1 MAAPSRK
8 TKQQLIE
15 EIEALRKQLNSR
27 EKPRREEPAE
37 SRQLYETLAH
47 SSHAGVYV
55 ILDRRFDFLNEKAAL
70 LAGYSVSEMI
80 GMRCIDIVHPGDRD
94 TIRVQAI
101 EMLKGCG
108 SSPYEYRIVT
118 KSGQLRWVMETVTPI
133 QYKGRRAILGN
144 SMDITAQKEHSR
156 RLQELEALEAS
167 ILDAI
172 PHAVLGLAKRR
183 VNFANDAVDAVFGWR
198 PEELI
203 GKTTRILYRSDEEY
217 NDIGKFVYST
227 LRRQRTCSAEIPCR
241 RMDGR
246 EIVVRLHASRI
257 GDDLREGRI
266 IAVYEDI
273 TKRKRSEKALRES
286 ERFSKE
292 IISSAHEGVIVYD
305 RESRY
310 IVWNRFMEE
319 LTGLPAGEV
328 LGANAFEVFPH
339 LREQG
344 VDILLERALDGATIA
359 APDLTYYVPQ
369 SGKTGWIS
377 GTYAPYRNSRGEIV
391 GVIAMVHD
399 ITERKLAEEALR
411 KSEENFRAIFE
422 TAPDCIFIKDRA
434 LKYVLVNPSVEAL
447 FGKPAVEIV
456 GLSDGEL
463 FGEQAEQRTREMD
476 YRILD
481 GEMVEVEYSET
492 INGVPVTL
500 HVVKVPMFDD
510 AGEIIGI
517 CGIAR
522 DITQTRQLEAQ
533 LLQAQKMEAIGTL
546 AGGIAHDFNNLLMG
560 IQGHVS
566 LMLMDMTGEHPHSAH
581 LTGIE
586 NMIRSGATLTRQLLG
601 FARGGK
607 YEVKPTDLNDL
618 IRKSSEM
625 FGRTKKEIKI
635 TRREPESTWAVDAD
649 RGQIEQV
656 FLNMYVNA
664 WQAMPGG
671 GELTLS
677 TENVILD
684 EPFVKPHKMQP
695 GRYVKISITD
705 TGIGMD
711 EATRQR
717 VFEPF
722 FTTKGRGRGT
732 GLGLAS
738 AYGIVKNHGGIITLY
753 SERGHGTT
761 FNIYLPVSA
770 SATVADASLERQV
783 MKGTETILIV
793 DDEDIVLDVGVEVL
807 KTLGYRVLS
816 ARSGPDALEIYRQ
829 KTGEIDMVILDMI
842 MPEMGGGRVFDAMK
856 GINSAVKVL
865 LASGYS
871 LNGQASHILSR
882 GCGGFIQKPFSII
895 DLSRKIREILGKPAE
910 KRAVA

>member
-8 TKQQLIE
+8 TKQQLLDE
-15 EIEALRKQLNSR
+15 VEALRKQLDSR
-27 EKPRREEPAE
+27 DEPRCDEPAE
-37 SRQLYETLAH
+37 SRRLYEILAQ
-47 SSHAGVYV
+47 SSHTGIYV
-55 ILDRRFDFLNEKAAL
+55 ILDGRFDFLNDKAAL
-70 LAGYSVSEMI
+70 LAGYAAEEMI
-80 GMRCIDIVHPGDRD
+80 GMRSIDIVHPEDREA
-94 TIRVQAI
+94 IHEQAV
-101 EMLKGCG
+101 EMLRGRRTI
-108 SSPYEYRIVT
+108 PYEYRILT
-118 KSGQLRWVMETVTPI
+118 RDGSIRWILETVTPV
-133 QYKGRRAILGN
+133 QYKGRMAILGN
-144 SMDITAQKEHSR
+144 SMDITVQKERSR

-172 PHAVLGLAKRR
+172 PHAVVGLEKRR
-183 VNFANDAVDAVFGWR
+183 IIFANDAVDAVFGWR
-198 PEELI
+198 PEDLI
-203 GKTTRILYRSDEEY
+203 GKTTRILYRNDEEY
-217 NDIGKFVYST
+217 TDIGKFVYST

-257 GDDLREGRI
+257 GETLRGGRI

-273 TKRKRSEKALRES
+273 TQRRRSEKALRES
-286 ERFSKE
+286 ERFNKE
-292 IISSAHEGVIVYD
+292 IISSANEGIIVYD
-305 RESRY
+305 REFRF

-328 LGANAFEVFPH
+328 LGMSAFDVFPH
-339 LREQG
+339 LRDQG
-344 VDILLERALDGATIA
+344 VDLLLDRALEGATIA

-377 GTYAPYRNSRGEIV
+377 GTYAPYRNYRGEIV

-434 LKYVLVNPSVEAL
+434 LKYVLVNPSVETL
-447 FGKPAVEIV
+447 FGKPAAEIV
-456 GLSDGEL
+456 GLSDREL
-463 FGEQAEQRTREMD
+463 FGEEAEQRTREMD
-476 YRILD
+476 YRVLD
-481 GEMVEVEYSET
+481 GEMVEFESSEV
-492 INGVPVTL
+492 INGASVTL

-510 AGEIIGI
+510 AGEITGI

-533 LLQAQKMEAIGTL
+533 LLQAQKMEAVGTL

-566 LMLMDMTGEHPHSAH
+566 LMLMDVTAEHPHAVH

-586 NMIRSGATLTRQLLG
+586 DMIRSGATLTRQLLG

-618 IRKSSEM
+618 IRKSSDM

-635 TRREPESTWAVDAD
+635 TRREQDGLWVVDAD

-656 FLNMYVNA
+656 LLNMYVNA

-677 TENVILD
+677 TQNMILD
-684 EPFVKPHKMQP
+684 EQYVKPHKAKP

-711 EATRQR
+711 AATRQR

-738 AYGIVKNHGGIITLY
+738 AYGIIRNHGGFITLY
-753 SERGHGTT
+753 SERGQGTT
-761 FNIYLPVSA
+761 FNLYLPVSA
-770 SATVADASLERQV
+770 SGAVVDAALERKV
-783 MKGTETILIV
+783 VKGTETILIV

-807 KTLGYRVLS
+807 KTLGYRVLA
-816 ARSGPDALEIYRQ
+816 ARSGPEAIEIYRQ
-829 KTGEIDMVILDMI
+829 KAGEIDMVILDMI

-856 GINSAVKVL
+856 GINPSVKVL

-871 LNGQASHILSR
+871 LNGQASNILSR
-882 GCGGFIQKPFSII
+882 GCRGFIQKPFSII
-895 DLSRKIREILGKPAE
+895 DLSRKIREVLGKPAE
-910 KRAVA
+910 ERAVA

>member
-1 MAAPSRK
+1 
-8 TKQQLIE
+8 
-15 EIEALRKQLNSR
+15 
-27 EKPRREEPAE
+27 
-37 SRQLYETLAH
+37 
-47 SSHAGVYV
+47 
-55 ILDRRFDFLNEKAAL
+55 
-70 LAGYSVSEMI
+70 
-80 GMRCIDIVHPGDRD
+80 
-94 TIRVQAI
+94 
-101 EMLKGCG
+101 
-108 SSPYEYRIVT
+108 
-118 KSGQLRWVMETVTPI
+118 
-133 QYKGRRAILGN
+133 
-144 SMDITAQKEHSR
+144 
-156 RLQELEALEAS
+156 
-167 ILDAI
+167 
-172 PHAVLGLAKRR
+172 
-183 VNFANDAVDAVFGWR
+183 
-198 PEELI
+198 
-203 GKTTRILYRSDEEY
+203 
-217 NDIGKFVYST
+217 
-227 LRRQRTCSAEIPCR
+227 
-241 RMDGR
+241 
-246 EIVVRLHASRI
+246 
-257 GDDLREGRI
+257 
-266 IAVYEDI
+266 
-273 TKRKRSEKALRES
+273 
-286 ERFSKE
+286 
-292 IISSAHEGVIVYD
+292 
-305 RESRY
+305 
-310 IVWNRFMEE
+310 
-319 LTGLPAGEV
+319 
-328 LGANAFEVFPH
+328 
-339 LREQG
+339 
-344 VDILLERALDGATIA
+344 
-359 APDLTYYVPQ
+359 
-369 SGKTGWIS
+369 
-377 GTYAPYRNSRGEIV
+377 
-391 GVIAMVHD
+391 
-399 ITERKLAEEALR
+399 
-411 KSEENFRAIFE
+411 
-422 TAPDCIFIKDRA
+422 
-434 LKYVLVNPSVEAL
+434 
-447 FGKPAVEIV
+447 
-456 GLSDGEL
+456 
-463 FGEQAEQRTREMD
+463 
-476 YRILD
+476 
-481 GEMVEVEYSET
+481 
-492 INGVPVTL
+492 
-500 HVVKVPMFDD
+500 
-510 AGEIIGI
+510 
-517 CGIAR
+517 
-522 DITQTRQLEAQ
+522 
-533 LLQAQKMEAIGTL
+533 MEAIGTL

-566 LMLMDMTGEHPHSAH
+566 LMLMDTTSEHPHSAH

-586 NMIRSGATLTRQLLG
+586 DMIRSGATLTRQLLG

-635 TRREPESTWAVDAD
+635 TRREQESTWVVDAD

-671 GELTLS
+671 GELILS

-770 SATVADASLERQV
+770 SAAVADASLERQV

-816 ARSGPDALEIYRQ
+816 ARSGPEAIEIYRQ
-829 KTGEIDMVILDMI
+829 KNGEIDMVILDMI

-856 GINSAVKVL
+856 GINASVKVL

-895 DLSRKIREILGKPAE
+895 DLSRKIREILGKPTE

>member
-8 TKQQLIE
+8 TKQQLLDE
-15 EIEALRKQLNSR
+15 VAALRKQLDSR
-27 EKPRREEPAE
+27 DEPRGNELAE
-37 SRQLYETLAH
+37 SRRLYEILAQ
-47 SSHAGVYV
+47 SSHTGIYV
-55 ILDRRFDFLNEKAAL
+55 ILDGRFDFLNDKAAL
-70 LAGYSVSEMI
+70 LAGYTAEEMI
-80 GMRCIDIVHPGDRD
+80 GMRSIDIVHPEDREA
-94 TIRVQAI
+94 IHEQAV
-101 EMLKGCG
+101 EMLKGRRTI
-108 SSPYEYRIVT
+108 PYEYRILTRDGSV
-118 KSGQLRWVMETVTPI
+118 RWILETVTPV

-144 SMDITAQKEHSR
+144 SMDITAQKERSR

-172 PHAVLGLAKRR
+172 PHAVVGLAKRR
-183 VNFANDAVDAVFGWR
+183 VIFANDAVDAVFGWR
-198 PEELI
+198 PEDLI
-203 GKTTRILYRSDEEY
+203 GKTTRILYRNDEEY
-217 NDIGKFVYST
+217 ADIGKFVYST

-257 GDDLREGRI
+257 GETLRGGRI

-273 TKRKRSEKALRES
+273 TQRRRSEKALRES
-286 ERFSKE
+286 ERFNKE
-292 IISSAHEGVIVYD
+292 IISSANEGIIVYD
-305 RESRY
+305 REFRF

-328 LGANAFEVFPH
+328 LGMSAFDVFPH
-339 LREQG
+339 LRDQG
-344 VDILLERALDGATIA
+344 VDLLLDRALEGATIA

-377 GTYAPYRNSRGEIV
+377 GTYAPYRNYRGEIV

-434 LKYVLVNPSVEAL
+434 LKYVLVNPSVETL
-447 FGKPAVEIV
+447 FGKPAAEIV
-456 GLSDGEL
+456 GLSDREL
-463 FGEQAEQRTREMD
+463 FGEEAEQRTREMD
-476 YRILD
+476 YRVLD
-481 GEMVEVEYSET
+481 GEMVEFESSEI
-492 INGVPVTL
+492 INGASVTL

-510 AGEIIGI
+510 AGEITGI

-533 LLQAQKMEAIGTL
+533 LLQAQKMEAVGTL

-566 LMLMDMTGEHPHSAH
+566 LMLMDVTAEHPHAVH

-586 NMIRSGATLTRQLLG
+586 DMIRSGATLTRQLLG

-618 IRKSSEM
+618 IRKSSDM

-635 TRREPESTWAVDAD
+635 TRREQDGLWVVDVD

-656 FLNMYVNA
+656 LLNMYVNA

-677 TENVILD
+677 TQNMILD
-684 EPFVKPHKMQP
+684 EQYVKPHKAKP

-711 EATRQR
+711 AATRQR

-738 AYGIVKNHGGIITLY
+738 AYGIIRNHGGFITLY
-753 SERGHGTT
+753 SERGQGTT
-761 FNIYLPVSA
+761 FNLYLPVSA
-770 SATVADASLERQV
+770 SGAVVDAALERKV
-783 MKGTETILIV
+783 IKGTETILIV

-807 KTLGYRVLS
+807 KTLGYRVLA
-816 ARSGPDALEIYRQ
+816 ARSGPEAIEIYRQ
-829 KTGEIDMVILDMI
+829 RAGEIDMVILDMI

-856 GINSAVKVL
+856 GINPSVKVL

-871 LNGQASHILSR
+871 LNGQASNILSR
-882 GCGGFIQKPFSII
+882 GCRGFIQKPFSII
-895 DLSRKIREILGKPAE
+895 DLSRKIREVLGKPAE
-910 KRAVA
+910 ERAVA

>member
-1 MAAPSRK
+1 M
-8 TKQQLIE
+8 
-15 EIEALRKQLNSR
+15 
-27 EKPRREEPAE
+27 
-37 SRQLYETLAH
+37 
-47 SSHAGVYV
+47 
-55 ILDRRFDFLNEKAAL
+55 
-70 LAGYSVSEMI
+70 LAGCSVEELFGTKS
-80 GMRCIDIVHPGDRD
+80 IDLVHPDDRE
-94 TIRVQAI
+94 TVLGHAR
-101 EMLKGCG
+101 EMLSGSR
-108 SSPYEYRIVT
+108 SSPYEYRIVM
-118 KSGQLRWVMETVTPI
+118 KNGQVRWIMETVTPI
-133 QYKGRRAILGN
+133 LYKGSRAVLGN
-144 SMDITAQKEHSR
+144 SMDITAQKEYNR
-156 RLQELEALEAS
+156 KLQDLEVLEAS

-183 VNFANDAVDAVFGWR
+183 IIFANNAVDDVFGWR

-203 GKTTRILYRSDEEY
+203 GNTTSILYRDDEEY
-217 NDIGKFVYST
+217 KDIGKFIYSA
-227 LRRQRTCSAEIPCR
+227 LRKQRTCSAEIPCR

-286 ERFSKE
+286 ERFNKE
-292 IISSAHEGVIVYD
+292 IISSANEGIIVYD
-305 RESRY
+305 RDFRY
-310 IVWNRFMEE
+310 VVWNRFMEE
-319 LTGLPAGEV
+319 LTGLPTEEA
-328 LGANAFEVFPH
+328 LGMSAFDVFPH

-344 VDILLERALDGATIA
+344 VDILLDRALEGATIA

-369 SGKTGWIS
+369 SGKTGWIT

-422 TAPDCIFIKDRA
+422 TAPDCIYIKDRA
-434 LKYVLVNPSVEAL
+434 LKYVLVNPSVETL
-447 FGKPAVEIV
+447 FGKPSSEIV

-463 FGEQAEQRTREMD
+463 FGEEAEQRSREMD
-476 YRILD
+476 YRVLD
-481 GEMVEVEYSET
+481 GEMVEVESSET

-500 HVVKVPMFDD
+500 HVVKVPMFDA

-566 LMLMDMTGEHPHSAH
+566 LVLMDIMGEHPHSAH

-618 IRKSSEM
+618 IKKSSDM

-635 TRREPESTWAVDAD
+635 TRREQEGTWVVDAD

-684 EPFVKPHKMQP
+684 EPFVKPYKTQP

-816 ARSGPDALEIYRQ
+816 AR
-829 KTGEIDMVILDMI
+829 
-842 MPEMGGGRVFDAMK
+842 
-856 GINSAVKVL
+856 
-865 LASGYS
+865 
-871 LNGQASHILSR
+871 
-882 GCGGFIQKPFSII
+882 
-895 DLSRKIREILGKPAE
+895 
-910 KRAVA
+910 KRARGS

>member
-1 MAAPSRK
+1 MAVPSRK

-15 EIEALRKQLNSR
+15 EIEALRRQLDSR

-37 SRQLYETLAH
+37 SLQLYETLAR
-47 SSHAGVYV
+47 SSHSGVYV
-55 ILDRRFDFLNEKAAL
+55 ILDGRFDFLNDKAAM
-70 LAGYSVSEMI
+70 LAGYAIDEMI
-80 GMRCIDIVHPGDRD
+80 GMKSIDIVHPDDRES
-94 TIRVQAI
+94 IREEARA
-101 EMLKGCG
+101 MLKGR
-108 SSPYEYRIVT
+108 SSAPYEYRIVT
-118 KSGQLRWVMETVTPI
+118 RDGLVRWVMETVTPI
-133 QYKGRRAILGN
+133 RYKGERAVLGN
-144 SMDITAQKEHSR
+144 SMDITAQKERGR

-183 VNFANDAVDAVFGWR
+183 IIFANDAVDAVFGWR
-198 PEELI
+198 PGDLI
-203 GKTTRILYRSDEEY
+203 GKTTSILYRSDEEY
-217 NDIGKFVYST
+217 ADIGRFLYST

-257 GDDLREGRI
+257 GETLREGRI

-273 TKRKRSEKALRES
+273 TQRRRSEKALRES
-286 ERFSKE
+286 ERFNKE
-292 IISSAHEGVIVYD
+292 LISSANEGIVVYD
-305 RESRY
+305 REFRF

-328 LGANAFEVFPH
+328 LGMSAFDVFPH
-339 LREQG
+339 SRDQG
-344 VDILLERALDGATIA
+344 VEALLERALDGATIA
-359 APDLTYYVPQ
+359 SPDLTYYVPQ

-377 GTYAPYRNSRGEIV
+377 GTYAPYRDSRGEVV

-447 FGKPAVEIV
+447 FGKTSAEIV

-463 FGEQAEQRTREMD
+463 FGEAAERQTREMD
-476 YRILD
+476 YRVLD
-481 GEMVEVEYSET
+481 GEMVEVESSEI
-492 INGVPVTL
+492 INGTAVTL

-510 AGEIIGI
+510 AGEITGI

-560 IQGHVS
+560 IQGHIS
-566 LMLMDMTGEHPHSAH
+566 LMLMDTSSDHPHGAH
-581 LTGIE
+581 LTGVE
-586 NMIRSGATLTRQLLG
+586 DMIRSGATLTRQLLG

-618 IRKSSEM
+618 IRKSSDM

-635 TRREPESTWAVDAD
+635 TRREQDGLWVVDAD

-656 FLNMYVNA
+656 LLNMYVNA

-671 GELTLS
+671 GEMTLS
-677 TENVILD
+677 TQNMILD
-684 EPFVKPHKMQP
+684 ELFVKPHKAKP

-711 EATRQR
+711 EPTRQR

-738 AYGIVKNHGGIITLY
+738 AYGIIRNHGGFITLY
-753 SERGHGTT
+753 SERGHGTA
-761 FNIYLPVSA
+761 FNLYLPVSA
-770 SATVADASLERQV
+770 SGAVVDAALERQV
-783 MKGTETILIV
+783 IRGTETILIV
-793 DDEDIVLDVGVEVL
+793 DDEDIVLNVGVEVL
-807 KTLGYRVLS
+807 KTLGYQVLS
-816 ARSGPDALEIYRQ
+816 ARGGPEAIEIYRQ
-829 KTGEIDMVILDMI
+829 KAGEIDMVILDMI

-856 GINSAVKVL
+856 GINPAVKVL

-871 LNGQASHILSR
+871 LNGQASNILSR

-895 DLSRKIREILGKPAE
+895 DLSKKIREILGQPAE

>member
-1 MAAPSRK
+1 MAVPSRK

-15 EIEALRKQLNSR
+15 EIEALRNKLDSYEKSR
-27 EKPRREEPAE
+27 QKNPAE
-37 SRQLYETLAH
+37 SQQLYETLAH

-55 ILDRRFDFLNEKAAL
+55 ILDGRFAFLNGKAAL
-70 LAGYSVSEMI
+70 LAGYSVNEML
-80 GMRCIDIVHPGDRD
+80 GMKSIDVVHPEDRE
-94 TIRVQAI
+94 TILGHAR
-101 EMLKGCG
+101 EMLKGSR

-118 KSGQLRWVMETVTPI
+118 KSGQARWIMETVTPI
-133 QYKGRRAILGN
+133 QYKGKRAILGN
-144 SMDITAQKEHSR
+144 SMDITAQKEYGR
-156 RLQELEALEAS
+156 RLQDLEALEAS

-183 VNFANDAVDAVFGWR
+183 IIFANNAVDDVFGWR

-203 GKTTRILYRSDEEY
+203 GKTTSILYRGEEEY
-217 NDIGKFVYST
+217 RDIGKFVYSA

-257 GDDLREGRI
+257 GDDLREGRV

-273 TKRKRSEKALRES
+273 TKRRRGEKALRES
-286 ERFSKE
+286 ERFNKE
-292 IISSAHEGVIVYD
+292 IISSANEGIIVYD

-319 LTGLPAGEV
+319 LTGLPAEDV
-328 LGANAFEVFPH
+328 LGMSAFEVFPH

-344 VDILLERALDGATIA
+344 VDILLDRALEGATIA

-369 SGKTGWIS
+369 SGKTGWIT

-447 FGKPAVEIV
+447 FGKPAAEIV

-463 FGEQAEQRTREMD
+463 FGEEAERRSREMD
-476 YRILD
+476 YRVLD
-481 GEMVEVEYSET
+481 GEMVEVESGET
-492 INGVPVTL
+492 INGLPVTL

-510 AGEIIGI
+510 AGEIMGI

-566 LMLMDMTGEHPHSAH
+566 LMLMDMTGEHPHAAH

-635 TRREPESTWAVDAD
+635 TRREQESTWVVDAD

-770 SATVADASLERQV
+770 SAAVADASLERHV

-816 ARSGPDALEIYRQ
+816 ARSGREAIDIYRQ

-895 DLSRKIREILGKPAE
+895 DLSKKIREILGKPEE

>member
-1 MAAPSRK
+1 MAVPSRK

-15 EIEALRKQLNSR
+15 EIEALRRQLDSR

-37 SRQLYETLAH
+37 SLQLYETLAR
-47 SSHAGVYV
+47 SSHSGVYV
-55 ILDRRFDFLNEKAAL
+55 ILDGRFDFLNDKAAM
-70 LAGYSVSEMI
+70 LAGYAIDEMI
-80 GMRCIDIVHPGDRD
+80 GMKSIDIVHPDDRES
-94 TIRVQAI
+94 IREEARA
-101 EMLKGCG
+101 MLKGR
-108 SSPYEYRIVT
+108 SSAPYEYRIVT
-118 KSGQLRWVMETVTPI
+118 RDGLVRWVMETVTPI
-133 QYKGRRAILGN
+133 RYKGKRAVLGN
-144 SMDITAQKEHSR
+144 SMDITAQKERGR
-156 RLQELEALEAS
+156 RLQDLEALEAS

-183 VNFANDAVDAVFGWR
+183 IIFANDAVDAVFGWR
-198 PEELI
+198 PGDLI
-203 GKTTRILYRSDEEY
+203 GKTTGILYRSDEEY
-217 NDIGKFVYST
+217 ADIGRFLYST

-257 GDDLREGRI
+257 GETLREGRI

-273 TKRKRSEKALRES
+273 TQRRRSEKALRES
-286 ERFSKE
+286 ERFNKE
-292 IISSAHEGVIVYD
+292 LISSANEGIVVYD
-305 RESRY
+305 RDFRF

-319 LTGLPAGEV
+319 LTGLPAGDV
-328 LGANAFEVFPH
+328 LGMSAFDVFPH
-339 LREQG
+339 SRDQG
-344 VDILLERALDGATIA
+344 VEVLLERALDGATIA
-359 APDLTYYVPQ
+359 SPDLTYYVPQ

-377 GTYAPYRNSRGEIV
+377 GTYAPYRDSRGEVV

-447 FGKPAVEIV
+447 FGKTSAEIV

-463 FGEQAEQRTREMD
+463 FGEAAERQTREMD
-476 YRILD
+476 YRVLD
-481 GEMVEVEYSET
+481 GEMVEVESSEI
-492 INGVPVTL
+492 INGTAVTL

-510 AGEIIGI
+510 AGEITGI

-560 IQGHVS
+560 IQGHIS
-566 LMLMDMTGEHPHSAH
+566 LMLMDTSSDHPHGAH
-581 LTGIE
+581 LTGVE
-586 NMIRSGATLTRQLLG
+586 DMIRSGATLTRQLLG

-618 IRKSSEM
+618 IRKSSDM

-635 TRREPESTWAVDAD
+635 TRREQDGLWVVDAD

-656 FLNMYVNA
+656 LLNMYVNA

-671 GELTLS
+671 GEMTLS
-677 TENVILD
+677 TQNMILD
-684 EPFVKPHKMQP
+684 ELFVKPHKAKP

-711 EATRQR
+711 EPTRQR

-738 AYGIVKNHGGIITLY
+738 AYGIIRNHGGFITLY

-761 FNIYLPVSA
+761 FNLYLPVSSSGA
-770 SATVADASLERQV
+770 VADASLDRQV
-783 MKGTETILIV
+783 VRGTETILIV
-793 DDEDIVLDVGVEVL
+793 DDEDIVLDVGIEVL
-807 KTLGYRVLS
+807 KTLGYRVLA
-816 ARSGPDALEIYRQ
+816 ARGGREAIEIYRQ
-829 KTGEIDMVILDMI
+829 KAGEIDMVILDMI

-856 GINSAVKVL
+856 GINPAVKVL

-871 LNGQASHILSR
+871 LNGQASNILSR

-895 DLSRKIREILGKPAE
+895 DLSKKIREILGQPAE

>member
-1 MAAPSRK
+1 MAVPSRK

-15 EIEALRKQLNSR
+15 EIEALRRQLDSR

-37 SRQLYETLAH
+37 SLQLYETLAR
-47 SSHAGVYV
+47 SSHSGVYV
-55 ILDRRFDFLNEKAAL
+55 ILDGRFDFLNDKAAM
-70 LAGYSVSEMI
+70 LAGYAIDEMI
-80 GMRCIDIVHPGDRD
+80 GMKSIDIVHPDDRES
-94 TIRVQAI
+94 IREEARA
-101 EMLKGCG
+101 MLKGR
-108 SSPYEYRIVT
+108 SSAPYEYRIVT
-118 KSGQLRWVMETVTPI
+118 RDGLVRWVMETVTPI
-133 QYKGRRAILGN
+133 RYKGKRAVLGN
-144 SMDITAQKEHSR
+144 SMDITAQKERGR
-156 RLQELEALEAS
+156 RLQDLEALEAS

-183 VNFANDAVDAVFGWR
+183 IIFANDAVDAVFGWR
-198 PEELI
+198 PGDLI
-203 GKTTRILYRSDEEY
+203 GKTTGILYRSDEEY
-217 NDIGKFVYST
+217 ADIGRFLYST

-257 GDDLREGRI
+257 GETLREGRI

-273 TKRKRSEKALRES
+273 TQRRRSEKALRES
-286 ERFSKE
+286 ERFNKE
-292 IISSAHEGVIVYD
+292 LISSANEGIVVYD
-305 RESRY
+305 REFRF

-328 LGANAFEVFPH
+328 LGMSAFDVFPH
-339 LREQG
+339 SRDQG
-344 VDILLERALDGATIA
+344 VEALLERALDGATIA
-359 APDLTYYVPQ
+359 SPDLTYYVPQ

-377 GTYAPYRNSRGEIV
+377 GTYAPYRDSRGEVV

-447 FGKPAVEIV
+447 FGKTSAEIV

-463 FGEQAEQRTREMD
+463 FGEAAERQTREMD
-476 YRILD
+476 YRVLD
-481 GEMVEVEYSET
+481 GEMVEVESSEI
-492 INGVPVTL
+492 INGTAVTL

-510 AGEIIGI
+510 AGEITGI

-560 IQGHVS
+560 IQGHIS
-566 LMLMDMTGEHPHSAH
+566 LMLMDTSSDHPHGAH
-581 LTGIE
+581 LTGVE
-586 NMIRSGATLTRQLLG
+586 DMIRSGATLTRQLLG

-618 IRKSSEM
+618 IRKSSDM

-635 TRREPESTWAVDAD
+635 TRREQDGLWVVDAD

-656 FLNMYVNA
+656 LLNMYVNA

-671 GELTLS
+671 GEMTLS
-677 TENVILD
+677 TQNMILD
-684 EPFVKPHKMQP
+684 ELFVKPHKAKP

-711 EATRQR
+711 EPTRQR

-738 AYGIVKNHGGIITLY
+738 AYGIIRNHGGFITLY
-753 SERGHGTT
+753 SERGHGTA
-761 FNIYLPVSA
+761 FNLYLPVSA
-770 SATVADASLERQV
+770 SGAVVDAALERQV
-783 MKGTETILIV
+783 IRGTETILIV
-793 DDEDIVLDVGVEVL
+793 DDEDIVLNVGVEVL
-807 KTLGYRVLS
+807 KTLGYQVLS
-816 ARSGPDALEIYRQ
+816 ARGGPEAIEIYRQ
-829 KTGEIDMVILDMI
+829 KAGEIDMVILDMI

-856 GINSAVKVL
+856 GINPAVKVL

-871 LNGQASHILSR
+871 LNGQASNILSR

-895 DLSRKIREILGKPAE
+895 DLSKKIREILGQPAE

>member
-1 MAAPSRK
+1 MAVPSRK

-15 EIEALRKQLNSR
+15 EIEALRRQLDSR

-37 SRQLYETLAH
+37 SLQLYETLAR
-47 SSHAGVYV
+47 SSHSGVYV
-55 ILDRRFDFLNEKAAL
+55 ILDGRFDFLNDKAAM
-70 LAGYSVSEMI
+70 LAGYAAEEMI
-80 GMRCIDIVHPGDRD
+80 GMKSIDIVHPDDRES
-94 TIRVQAI
+94 IREEARA
-101 EMLKGCG
+101 MLKGR
-108 SSPYEYRIVT
+108 SSAPYEYRIVT
-118 KSGQLRWVMETVTPI
+118 RDGLVRWVMETVTPI
-133 QYKGRRAILGN
+133 RYKGERAVLGN
-144 SMDITAQKEHSR
+144 SMDITAQKERGR

-183 VNFANDAVDAVFGWR
+183 IIFANDAVDAVFGWR
-198 PEELI
+198 PGDLI
-203 GKTTRILYRSDEEY
+203 GKTTSILYRSDEEY
-217 NDIGKFVYST
+217 ADIGRFLYST

-257 GDDLREGRI
+257 GETLREGRI

-273 TKRKRSEKALRES
+273 TQRRRSEKALRES
-286 ERFSKE
+286 ERFNKE
-292 IISSAHEGVIVYD
+292 LISSANEGIVVYD
-305 RESRY
+305 REFRF

-328 LGANAFEVFPH
+328 LGLSAFDVFPH
-339 LREQG
+339 SRDQG
-344 VDILLERALDGATIA
+344 VEALLERALDGATIA
-359 APDLTYYVPQ
+359 SPDLTYYVPQ

-377 GTYAPYRNSRGEIV
+377 GTYAPYRDSRGEVV

-447 FGKPAVEIV
+447 FGKTSAEIV

-463 FGEQAEQRTREMD
+463 FGEAAERQTREMD
-476 YRILD
+476 YRVLD
-481 GEMVEVEYSET
+481 GEMVEVESSEI
-492 INGVPVTL
+492 INGTAVTL

-510 AGEIIGI
+510 AGEITGI

-560 IQGHVS
+560 IQGHIS
-566 LMLMDMTGEHPHSAH
+566 LMLMDTSSDHPHGAH
-581 LTGIE
+581 LTGVE
-586 NMIRSGATLTRQLLG
+586 DMIRSGATLTRQLLG

-618 IRKSSEM
+618 IRKSSDM

-635 TRREPESTWAVDAD
+635 TRREQDGLWVVDAD

-656 FLNMYVNA
+656 LLNMYVNA

-671 GELTLS
+671 GEMTLS
-677 TENVILD
+677 TQNMILD
-684 EPFVKPHKMQP
+684 ELFVKPHKAKP

-711 EATRQR
+711 EPTRQR

-738 AYGIVKNHGGIITLY
+738 AYGIIRNHGGFITLY
-753 SERGHGTT
+753 SERGHGTA
-761 FNIYLPVSA
+761 FNLYLPVSA
-770 SATVADASLERQV
+770 SGAVVDAALERQV
-783 MKGTETILIV
+783 IRGTETILIV
-793 DDEDIVLDVGVEVL
+793 DDEDIVLNVGVEVL
-807 KTLGYRVLS
+807 KTLGYQVLA
-816 ARSGPDALEIYRQ
+816 ARGGPEAIEIYRQ
-829 KTGEIDMVILDMI
+829 KAGEIDMVILDMI

-856 GINSAVKVL
+856 GINPAVKVL

-871 LNGQASHILSR
+871 LNGQASNILSR

-895 DLSRKIREILGKPAE
+895 DLSKKIREILGQPAE

>member
-1 MAAPSRK
+1 MAVPSRK

-15 EIEALRKQLNSR
+15 EIEALRRQLDSR

-37 SRQLYETLAH
+37 SLQLYETLAR
-47 SSHAGVYV
+47 SSHSGVYV
-55 ILDRRFDFLNEKAAL
+55 ILDGRFDFLNDKAAM
-70 LAGYSVSEMI
+70 LAGYAAEEMI
-80 GMRCIDIVHPGDRD
+80 GMKSIDIVHPDDRES
-94 TIRVQAI
+94 IREEARA
-101 EMLKGCG
+101 MLKGR
-108 SSPYEYRIVT
+108 SSAPYEYRIVT
-118 KSGQLRWVMETVTPI
+118 RDGLVRWVMETVTPI
-133 QYKGRRAILGN
+133 RYKGERAVLGN
-144 SMDITAQKEHSR
+144 SMDITAQKERGR

-183 VNFANDAVDAVFGWR
+183 IIFANDAVDAVFGWR
-198 PEELI
+198 PGDLI
-203 GKTTRILYRSDEEY
+203 GKTTSILYRSDEEY
-217 NDIGKFVYST
+217 ADIGRFLYST

-257 GDDLREGRI
+257 GETLREGRI

-273 TKRKRSEKALRES
+273 TQRRRSEKALRES
-286 ERFSKE
+286 ERFNKE
-292 IISSAHEGVIVYD
+292 LISSANEGIVVYD
-305 RESRY
+305 REFRF

-328 LGANAFEVFPH
+328 LGMSAFDVFPH
-339 LREQG
+339 SRDQG
-344 VDILLERALDGATIA
+344 VEALLERALDGATIA
-359 APDLTYYVPQ
+359 SPDLTYYVPQ

-377 GTYAPYRNSRGEIV
+377 GTYAPYRDSRGEVV

-447 FGKPAVEIV
+447 FGKTSAEIV

-463 FGEQAEQRTREMD
+463 FGEAAERQTREMD
-476 YRILD
+476 YRVLD
-481 GEMVEVEYSET
+481 GEMVEVESSEI
-492 INGVPVTL
+492 INGTAVTL

-510 AGEIIGI
+510 AGEITGI

-533 LLQAQKMEAIGTL
+533 LLQAEKMEAIGTL

-560 IQGHVS
+560 IQGHIS
-566 LMLMDMTGEHPHSAH
+566 LMLMDTSSDHPHGAH
-581 LTGIE
+581 LTGVE
-586 NMIRSGATLTRQLLG
+586 DMIRSGATLTRQLLG

-618 IRKSSEM
+618 IRKSSDM

-635 TRREPESTWAVDAD
+635 TRREQDGLWVVDAD

-656 FLNMYVNA
+656 LLNMYVNA

-671 GELTLS
+671 GEMTLS
-677 TENVILD
+677 TQNMILD
-684 EPFVKPHKMQP
+684 ELFVKPHKAKP

-711 EATRQR
+711 EPTRQR

-738 AYGIVKNHGGIITLY
+738 AYGIIRNHGGFITLY
-753 SERGHGTT
+753 SERGHGTA
-761 FNIYLPVSA
+761 FNLYLPVSA
-770 SATVADASLERQV
+770 SGAVVDAALERQV
-783 MKGTETILIV
+783 IRGTETILIV
-793 DDEDIVLDVGVEVL
+793 DDEDIVLNVGVEVL
-807 KTLGYRVLS
+807 KTLGYQVLS
-816 ARSGPDALEIYRQ
+816 ARGGPEAIEIYRQ
-829 KTGEIDMVILDMI
+829 KAGEIDMVILDMI

-856 GINSAVKVL
+856 GINPAVKVL

-871 LNGQASHILSR
+871 LNGQASNILSR

-895 DLSRKIREILGKPAE
+895 DLSKKIREILGQPAE

>member
-15 EIEALRKQLNSR
+15 EIEALRKQLDSR
-27 EKPRREEPAE
+27 ESPFRDESSE
-37 SRQLYETLAH
+37 SRQLYEILAR

-55 ILDRRFDFLNEKAAL
+55 ILDGRFDFLNDKAAL
-70 LAGYSVSEMI
+70 LAGYTAEEMI
-80 GMRCIDIVHPGDRD
+80 GMKSIDIVHPEDRES
-94 TIRVQAI
+94 ILEQAVA
-101 EMLKGCG
+101 MLKGRN
-108 SSPYEYRIVT
+108 SIPYEYRIIT
-118 KSGQLRWVMETVTPI
+118 RDGMIRWIMETVTPI
-133 QYKGRRAILGN
+133 RYKGKRAILGN
-144 SMDITAQKEHSR
+144 SMDITAQKERGR

-172 PHAVLGLAKRR
+172 PHAVLGLSKRR
-183 VNFANDAVDAVFGWR
+183 IIFANDAVDAVFGWR
-198 PEELI
+198 PEDLI

-217 NDIGKFVYST
+217 ADIGKFLYST

-257 GDDLREGRI
+257 GETLREGRI

-273 TKRKRSEKALRES
+273 TQRRRSEKALRES
-286 ERFSKE
+286 ERFNKE
-292 IISSAHEGVIVYD
+292 IISSANEGIIVYD
-305 RESRY
+305 REFRY

-328 LGANAFEVFPH
+328 LGVSAFDVFPH
-339 LREQG
+339 LRDQG
-344 VDILLERALDGATIA
+344 VDVLLERALDGATIA

-377 GTYAPYRNSRGEIV
+377 GTYAPYRNSRGEVV

-434 LKYVLVNPSVEAL
+434 LKYVLVNPSVETL
-447 FGKPAVEIV
+447 FGKAAAEIV

-463 FGEQAEQRTREMD
+463 LGEAAEQRTREMD
-476 YRILD
+476 YRVLD

-492 INGVPVTL
+492 INGASVTL

-510 AGEIIGI
+510 AGEIVGI

-533 LLQAQKMEAIGTL
+533 LLQAQKMEAVGTL

-560 IQGHVS
+560 IQGHIS
-566 LMLMDMTGEHPHSAH
+566 LMLMDTSSDHPHAAH
-581 LTGIE
+581 LTGVE
-586 NMIRSGATLTRQLLG
+586 DMIRSGATLTRQLLG

-618 IRKSSEM
+618 IRKSSDM

-635 TRREPESTWAVDAD
+635 TRREQDGLWVVDAD

-677 TENVILD
+677 TQNMILD
-684 EPFVKPHKMQP
+684 ETFVKPHKAKP

-738 AYGIVKNHGGIITLY
+738 AYGIIRNHGGFITLY
-753 SERGHGTT
+753 SERGQGTT
-761 FNIYLPVSA
+761 FNLYMPVSA
-770 SATVADASLERQV
+770 SGAVVDAALERQV
-783 MKGTETILIV
+783 IKGTETILIV

-807 KTLGYRVLS
+807 KTLGYRVLA
-816 ARSGPDALEIYRQ
+816 ARGGPEAIEIYRQ
-829 KTGEIDMVILDMI
+829 KGGEIDMVILDMI

-856 GINSAVKVL
+856 GINPSVKVL

-871 LNGQASHILSR
+871 LNGQASNILSR

-895 DLSRKIREILGKPAE
+895 DLSKKIREVLGPQAE

>member
-1 MAAPSRK
+1 MAAPGRK

-15 EIEALRKQLNSR
+15 EIASLRNKLDSY
-27 EKPRREEPAE
+27 EKAPQKNPAE
-37 SRQLYETLAH
+37 SQQLYETLAH
-47 SSHAGVYV
+47 NSHAGVYV
-55 ILDRRFDFLNEKAAL
+55 IIDGRFASLNGKAAL
-70 LAGYSVSEMI
+70 LAGCTVDEMLGMKSIDFVHPDDREMI
-80 GMRCIDIVHPGDRD
+80 LGHAR
-94 TIRVQAI
+94 
-101 EMLKGCG
+101 EMLSGRR
-108 SSPYEYRIVT
+108 SSPYEYRIVM
-118 KSGQLRWVMETVTPI
+118 KNGQVRWIMETLTPI
-133 QYKGRRAILGN
+133 RYKGQRAVLGN
-144 SMDITAQKEHSR
+144 SMDITSQKESTR
-156 RLQELEALEAS
+156 KLQDLEVLEAS

-183 VNFANDAVDAVFGWR
+183 IIFANNAADDVFGWR

-217 NDIGKFVYST
+217 KDIGKFIYSA
-227 LRRQRTCSAEIPCR
+227 LRRQRTCNAEIPCC

-266 IAVYEDI
+266 IAVYEDV

-286 ERFSKE
+286 ERFNKE
-292 IISSAHEGVIVYD
+292 IISSANEGIIVYD
-305 RESRY
+305 RDFRY
-310 IVWNRFMEE
+310 VVWNRFMEVF
-319 LTGLPAGEV
+319 TGLPAEDV
-328 LGANAFEVFPH
+328 LGMSAFDVFPH

-344 VDILLERALDGATIA
+344 VDILLDRALEGATIA

-369 SGKTGWIS
+369 SGKTGWIT

-422 TAPDCIFIKDRA
+422 TAPDCIYIKDRT
-434 LKYVLVNPSVEAL
+434 LKYVLVNPSVESL
-447 FGKPAVEIV
+447 FGKPSSEIV

-463 FGEQAEQRTREMD
+463 FGEAAEQRSREMD
-476 YRILD
+476 YRVLD
-481 GEMVEVEYSET
+481 GEMVEVESSET
-492 INGVPVTL
+492 INGIPVTL
-500 HVVKVPMFDD
+500 HVVKVPMFDA

-517 CGIAR
+517 CGVAR

-566 LMLMDMTGEHPHSAH
+566 LVLMDITGEHPHSAH

-618 IRKSSEM
+618 IKKSSDM

-635 TRREPESTWAVDAD
+635 TRREQEGTWVVDAD

-671 GELTLS
+671 GELILS

-684 EPFVKPHKMQP
+684 ESFVKPYKIPP

-770 SATVADASLERQV
+770 SATVADASLERQI
-783 MKGTETILIV
+783 MKGTETILLV

-807 KTLGYRVLS
+807 KTLGYRVLA
-816 ARSGPDALEIYRQ
+816 ARSGPDAIEIYRH
-829 KTGEIDMVILDMI
+829 KSGEIDMVILDMI

-856 GINSAVKVL
+856 GIDPSVKVL

-895 DLSRKIREILGKPAE
+895 DLSKKIREILGKPGE

>member
-1 MAAPSRK
+1 MAVPSRK

-15 EIEALRKQLNSR
+15 EIEALRRQLDSR

-37 SRQLYETLAH
+37 SLQLYETLAR
-47 SSHAGVYV
+47 SSHSGVYV
-55 ILDRRFDFLNEKAAL
+55 ILDGRFDFLNDKAAM
-70 LAGYSVSEMI
+70 LAGYAIDEMI
-80 GMRCIDIVHPGDRD
+80 GMKSIDIVHPDDRES
-94 TIRVQAI
+94 IREEARA
-101 EMLKGCG
+101 MLKGR
-108 SSPYEYRIVT
+108 SSAPYEYRIVT
-118 KSGQLRWVMETVTPI
+118 RDGLVRWVMETVTPI
-133 QYKGRRAILGN
+133 RYKGKRAVLGN
-144 SMDITAQKEHSR
+144 SMDITAQKERGR
-156 RLQELEALEAS
+156 RLQDLEALEAS

-183 VNFANDAVDAVFGWR
+183 IIFANDAVDAVFGWR
-198 PEELI
+198 PGDLI
-203 GKTTRILYRSDEEY
+203 GKTTGILYRSDEEY
-217 NDIGKFVYST
+217 ADIGRFLYST

-257 GDDLREGRI
+257 GETLREGRI

-273 TKRKRSEKALRES
+273 TQRRRSEKALRES
-286 ERFSKE
+286 ERFNKE
-292 IISSAHEGVIVYD
+292 LISSANEGIVVYD
-305 RESRY
+305 RDFRF

-328 LGANAFEVFPH
+328 LGLSAFDVFPH
-339 LREQG
+339 SRDQG
-344 VDILLERALDGATIA
+344 VEVLLERALDGATIA
-359 APDLTYYVPQ
+359 SPDLTYYVPQ

-377 GTYAPYRNSRGEIV
+377 GTYAPYRNSRGEVV

-434 LKYVLVNPSVEAL
+434 LKYVLVNPSVESL
-447 FGKPAVEIV
+447 FGRTSAEIV

-463 FGEQAEQRTREMD
+463 FGEAAERRTREMD
-476 YRILD
+476 YRVLD
-481 GEMVEVEYSET
+481 GEMVEVEFSEI
-492 INGVPVTL
+492 INGAAVTL
-500 HVVKVPMFDD
+500 HVVKAPMFDD
-510 AGEIIGI
+510 AGQITGI

-560 IQGHVS
+560 IQGHIS
-566 LMLMDMTGEHPHSAH
+566 LMLMDTSSDHPHGAH
-581 LTGIE
+581 LTGVE
-586 NMIRSGATLTRQLLG
+586 DMIRSGATLTRQLLG

-618 IRKSSEM
+618 IRKSSDM

-635 TRREPESTWAVDAD
+635 TRREQDGLWVVDAD

-656 FLNMYVNA
+656 LLNMYVNA

-671 GELTLS
+671 GEMTLS
-677 TENVILD
+677 TQNMILD
-684 EPFVKPHKMQP
+684 ELFVKPHKAKP

-711 EATRQR
+711 EPTRQR

-738 AYGIVKNHGGIITLY
+738 AYGIIRNHGGFITLY
-753 SERGHGTT
+753 SERGHGTA
-761 FNIYLPVSA
+761 FNLYLPVSA
-770 SATVADASLERQV
+770 SGAVVDAALERQV
-783 MKGTETILIV
+783 IKGTETILIV
-793 DDEDIVLDVGVEVL
+793 DDEDIVLNVGVEVL
-807 KTLGYRVLS
+807 KTLGYQVLS
-816 ARSGPDALEIYRQ
+816 ARGGPEAIEIYRQ
-829 KTGEIDMVILDMI
+829 KAGEIDMVILDMI

-856 GINSAVKVL
+856 GINPAVKVL

-871 LNGQASHILSR
+871 LNGQASNILSR

-895 DLSRKIREILGKPAE
+895 DLSKKIREILGQPAE

>member
-1 MAAPSRK
+1 MAAPNRK
-8 TKQQLIE
+8 TKQQLLE
-15 EIEALRKQLNSR
+15 EIEALRKQLDSR
-27 EKPRREEPAE
+27 EKPLRAEPAE
-37 SRQLYETLAH
+37 SRQLYEILAQ

-55 ILDRRFDFLNEKAAL
+55 ILDGRFDFLNDKAAL
-70 LAGYSVSEMI
+70 LAGYTAEEMI
-80 GMRCIDIVHPGDRD
+80 GMKSIDIVHPEDREA
-94 TIRVQAI
+94 ILEQAV
-101 EMLKGCG
+101 EMLKGRR
-108 SSPYEYRIVT
+108 SIPYEYRILARDG
-118 KSGQLRWVMETVTPI
+118 SIRWIMETVTPI
-133 QYKGRRAILGN
+133 PYKGRRAILGN
-144 SMDITAQKEHSR
+144 SMDITVQKERSR
-156 RLQELEALEAS
+156 RLQEMEALEAS

-172 PHAVLGLAKRR
+172 PHAVVGLAKRHII
-183 VNFANDAVDAVFGWR
+183 FANDAVDAVFGWR

-203 GKTTRILYRSDEEY
+203 GKTTRILYRNDGEY
-217 NDIGKFVYST
+217 TDIGKFLYST

-257 GDDLREGRI
+257 GESLREGRI

-273 TKRKRSEKALRES
+273 TQRRRSEKALRES
-286 ERFSKE
+286 ERFNKE
-292 IISSAHEGVIVYD
+292 IISSANEGIIVYD
-305 RESRY
+305 REFRY

-328 LGANAFEVFPH
+328 LGMSAFDVFPH
-339 LREQG
+339 LRDQG
-344 VDILLERALDGATIA
+344 VDLLLDRALDGATIA

-369 SGKTGWIS
+369 SGKTGWIA

-447 FGKPAVEIV
+447 FGKPAAEIV
-456 GLSDGEL
+456 GLSDRELLGEA
-463 FGEQAEQRTREMD
+463 AEQRTREMD
-476 YRILD
+476 YRVLD
-481 GEMVEVEYSET
+481 GEMVEVESAEV
-492 INGVPVTL
+492 INGAAVTL

-510 AGEIIGI
+510 AGEIAGI

-533 LLQAQKMEAIGTL
+533 LLQAQKMEAVGTL

-560 IQGHVS
+560 IQGHIS
-566 LMLMDMTGEHPHSAH
+566 LMLMDTTSEHPHAAH
-581 LTGIE
+581 LTGVE
-586 NMIRSGATLTRQLLG
+586 DMIRSGATLTRQLLG

-635 TRREPESTWAVDAD
+635 TRREQDGLWVVDAD

-677 TENVILD
+677 TQNMILD
-684 EPFVKPHKMQP
+684 ETFVKPHKAKP

-738 AYGIVKNHGGIITLY
+738 AYGIIRNHGGFITLY

-761 FNIYLPVSA
+761 FNLYLPVSA
-770 SATVADASLERQV
+770 SGAVADASLERQV
-783 MKGTETILIV
+783 IKGTETILIV

-807 KTLGYRVLS
+807 KTLGYQVLA
-816 ARSGPDALEIYRQ
+816 ARGGPEAIEIYRQ
-829 KTGEIDMVILDMI
+829 KAGEIDMVILDMI

-856 GINSAVKVL
+856 GINPSVKVL

-895 DLSRKIREILGKPAE
+895 DLSRKIREILGSPAE

>member
-1 MAAPSRK
+1 MKS
-8 TKQQLIE
+8 IE
-15 EIEALRKQLNSR
+15 
-27 EKPRREEPAE
+27 
-37 SRQLYETLAH
+37 
-47 SSHAGVYV
+47 
-55 ILDRRFDFLNEKAAL
+55 F
-70 LAGYSVSEMI
+70 
-80 GMRCIDIVHPGDRD
+80 VHPEDRE
-94 TIRVQAI
+94 TVLGHAR
-101 EMLKGCG
+101 EMLSGRR
-108 SSPYEYRIVT
+108 SSPYEYRIVM
-118 KSGQLRWVMETVTPI
+118 KAGQVRWIMETVTPI
-133 QYKGRRAILGN
+133 RYKGYRAVLGN
-144 SMDITAQKEHSR
+144 SMDVTAQKEYNR
-156 RLQELEALEAS
+156 KLQDLEVLEAS

-183 VNFANDAVDAVFGWR
+183 IIFANNAVDEVFGWR

-203 GKTTRILYRSDEEY
+203 GKTTDILYRSDEEFK
-217 NDIGKFVYST
+217 DIGKVIYSA
-227 LRRQRTCSAEIPCR
+227 LRKQRTCSAEIPCR

-257 GDDLREGRI
+257 GEDLREGRI

-273 TKRKRSEKALRES
+273 TKRRRSEKALRES
-286 ERFSKE
+286 ERFNKE
-292 IISSAHEGVIVYD
+292 IISSANEGIIVYD
-305 RESRY
+305 REFRY
-310 IVWNRFMEE
+310 VVWNRFMEE
-319 LTGLPAGEV
+319 LTGLPAEEV
-328 LGANAFEVFPH
+328 LGVSAFEVFPH
-339 LREQG
+339 LRDQG
-344 VDILLERALDGATIA
+344 VDILLDRALEGATIA

-369 SGKTGWIS
+369 SEKTGWIT

-399 ITERKLAEEALR
+399 ITERKLSEEALR

-434 LKYVLVNPSVEAL
+434 LKYVLVNPSVETL
-447 FGKPAVEIV
+447 FGKPSSEIV

-463 FGEQAEQRTREMD
+463 FGEEAEQRSREMD
-476 YRILD
+476 YRVLD
-481 GEMVEVEYSET
+481 GEMVEVESGET
-492 INGVPVTL
+492 INGIPVTL
-500 HVVKVPMFDD
+500 HVVKVPMFDA

-566 LMLMDMTGEHPHSAH
+566 LVLMDITGEHPHSGH

-618 IRKSSEM
+618 IKKSSDM

-635 TRREPESTWAVDAD
+635 TRREQEGTWVVDAD

-671 GELTLS
+671 GELILS

-684 EPFVKPHKMQP
+684 EPFVKPYKMQP

-761 FNIYLPVSA
+761 FNIHLPVSA

-783 MKGTETILIV
+783 MKGTETILLV
-793 DDEDIVLDVGVEVL
+793 DDEDIVLDVGIEVL

-816 ARSGPDALEIYRQ
+816 ARSGPDALEIYRR

-856 GINSAVKVL
+856 GINSSVKVL

-871 LNGQASHILSR
+871 LNGQAEHILSR
-882 GCGGFIQKPFSII
+882 GCSGFIQKPFSII
-895 DLSRKIREILGKPAE
+895 DLSKKIREILGKTAE

>member
-1 MAAPSRK
+1 MAVPSRK

-15 EIEALRKQLNSR
+15 EIEALRRQLDSR

-37 SRQLYETLAH
+37 SLQLYETLAR
-47 SSHAGVYV
+47 SSHSGVYV
-55 ILDRRFDFLNEKAAL
+55 ILDGRFDFLNDKAAM
-70 LAGYSVSEMI
+70 LAGYAAEEMI
-80 GMRCIDIVHPGDRD
+80 GMKSIDIVHPDDRES
-94 TIRVQAI
+94 IREEARA
-101 EMLKGCG
+101 MLKGR
-108 SSPYEYRIVT
+108 SSAPYEYRIVT
-118 KSGQLRWVMETVTPI
+118 RDGLVRWVMETVTPI
-133 QYKGRRAILGN
+133 RYKGKRAVLGN
-144 SMDITAQKEHSR
+144 SMDITAQKERGR
-156 RLQELEALEAS
+156 RLQDLEALEAS

-183 VNFANDAVDAVFGWR
+183 IIFANDAVDAVFGWR
-198 PEELI
+198 PGDLI
-203 GKTTRILYRSDEEY
+203 GKTTGILYRSDEEY
-217 NDIGKFVYST
+217 ADIGRFLYST

-257 GDDLREGRI
+257 GETLREGRI

-273 TKRKRSEKALRES
+273 TQRRRSEKALRES
-286 ERFSKE
+286 ERFNKE
-292 IISSAHEGVIVYD
+292 LISSANEGIVVYD
-305 RESRY
+305 RDFRF

-319 LTGLPAGEV
+319 LTGLPAGDV
-328 LGANAFEVFPH
+328 LGMSAFDVFPH
-339 LREQG
+339 SRDQG
-344 VDILLERALDGATIA
+344 VEVLLERALDGATIA
-359 APDLTYYVPQ
+359 SPDLTYYVPQ

-377 GTYAPYRNSRGEIV
+377 GTYAPYRNSRGEVV

-447 FGKPAVEIV
+447 FGKTSAEIV

-463 FGEQAEQRTREMD
+463 FGEAAERQTREMD
-476 YRILD
+476 YRVLD
-481 GEMVEVEYSET
+481 GEMVEVESSEI
-492 INGVPVTL
+492 INGTAVTL

-510 AGEIIGI
+510 AGEITGI

-560 IQGHVS
+560 IQGHIS
-566 LMLMDMTGEHPHSAH
+566 LMLMDTSSDHPHGAH
-581 LTGIE
+581 LTGVE
-586 NMIRSGATLTRQLLG
+586 DMIRSGATLTRQLLG

-618 IRKSSEM
+618 IRKSSDM

-635 TRREPESTWAVDAD
+635 TRREQDGLWVVDAD

-656 FLNMYVNA
+656 LLNMYVNA

-671 GELTLS
+671 GEMTLS
-677 TENVILD
+677 TQNMILD
-684 EPFVKPHKMQP
+684 ELFVKPHKAKP

-711 EATRQR
+711 EPTRQR

-738 AYGIVKNHGGIITLY
+738 AYGIIRNHGGFITLY
-753 SERGHGTT
+753 SERGHGTA
-761 FNIYLPVSA
+761 FNLYLPVSA
-770 SATVADASLERQV
+770 SGAVVDAALERQV
-783 MKGTETILIV
+783 IRGTETILIV
-793 DDEDIVLDVGVEVL
+793 DDEDIVLNVGVEVL
-807 KTLGYRVLS
+807 KTLGYQVLS
-816 ARSGPDALEIYRQ
+816 ARGGPEAIEIYRQ
-829 KTGEIDMVILDMI
+829 KAGEIDMVILDMI

-856 GINSAVKVL
+856 GINPAVKVL

-871 LNGQASHILSR
+871 LNGQASNILSR

-895 DLSRKIREILGKPAE
+895 DLSKKIREILGQPAE

>member
-1 MAAPSRK
+1 MAVPSRK

-15 EIEALRKQLNSR
+15 EIEALRRQLDSR

-37 SRQLYETLAH
+37 SLQLYETLAR
-47 SSHAGVYV
+47 SSHSGVYV
-55 ILDRRFDFLNEKAAL
+55 ILDGRFDFLNDKAAM
-70 LAGYSVSEMI
+70 LAGYAIDEMI
-80 GMRCIDIVHPGDRD
+80 GMKSIDIVHPDDRES
-94 TIRVQAI
+94 IREEARA
-101 EMLKGCG
+101 MLKGR
-108 SSPYEYRIVT
+108 SSAPYEYRIVT
-118 KSGQLRWVMETVTPI
+118 RDGLVRWVMETVTPI
-133 QYKGRRAILGN
+133 RYKGKRAVLGN
-144 SMDITAQKEHSR
+144 SMDITAQKERGR
-156 RLQELEALEAS
+156 RLQDLEALEAS

-183 VNFANDAVDAVFGWR
+183 IIFANDAVDAVFGWR
-198 PEELI
+198 PGDLI
-203 GKTTRILYRSDEEY
+203 GKTTGILYRSDEEY
-217 NDIGKFVYST
+217 ADIGRFLYST

-257 GDDLREGRI
+257 GETLREGRI

-273 TKRKRSEKALRES
+273 TQRRRSEKALRES
-286 ERFSKE
+286 ERFNKE
-292 IISSAHEGVIVYD
+292 LISSANEGIVVYD
-305 RESRY
+305 RDFRF

-319 LTGLPAGEV
+319 LTGLPAGDV
-328 LGANAFEVFPH
+328 LGMSAFDVFPH
-339 LREQG
+339 SRDQG
-344 VDILLERALDGATIA
+344 VEVLLERALDGATIA
-359 APDLTYYVPQ
+359 SPDLTYYVPQ

-377 GTYAPYRNSRGEIV
+377 GTYAPYRDSRGEVV

-447 FGKPAVEIV
+447 FGKTSAEIV

-463 FGEQAEQRTREMD
+463 FGEAAERQTREMD
-476 YRILD
+476 YRVLD
-481 GEMVEVEYSET
+481 GEMVEVESSEI
-492 INGVPVTL
+492 INGTAVTL

-510 AGEIIGI
+510 AGEITGI

-560 IQGHVS
+560 IQGHIS
-566 LMLMDMTGEHPHSAH
+566 LMLMDTSSDHPHGAH
-581 LTGIE
+581 LTGVE
-586 NMIRSGATLTRQLLG
+586 DMIRSGATLTRQLLG

-618 IRKSSEM
+618 IRKSSDM

-635 TRREPESTWAVDAD
+635 TRREQDGLWVVDAD

-656 FLNMYVNA
+656 LLNMYVNA

-671 GELTLS
+671 GEMTLS
-677 TENVILD
+677 TQNMILD
-684 EPFVKPHKMQP
+684 ELFVKPHKAKP

-711 EATRQR
+711 EPTRQR

-738 AYGIVKNHGGIITLY
+738 AYGIIRNHGGFITLY
-753 SERGHGTT
+753 SERGHGTA
-761 FNIYLPVSA
+761 FNLYLPVSA
-770 SATVADASLERQV
+770 SGAVVDAALERQV
-783 MKGTETILIV
+783 IRGTETILIV
-793 DDEDIVLDVGVEVL
+793 DDEDIVLNVGVEVL
-807 KTLGYRVLS
+807 KTLGYQVLA
-816 ARSGPDALEIYRQ
+816 ARGGPEAIEIYRQ
-829 KTGEIDMVILDMI
+829 KAGEIDMVILDMI

-856 GINSAVKVL
+856 GINPAVKVL

-871 LNGQASHILSR
+871 LNGQASNILSR

-895 DLSRKIREILGKPAE
+895 DLSKKIREILGQPAE

>member
-1 MAAPSRK
+1 MAASNRK

-15 EIEALRKQLNSR
+15 EVEALRKKLASY
-27 EKPRREEPAE
+27 EKPRRKKPAE
-37 SRQLYETLAH
+37 SQQLYETLAR
-47 SSHAGVYV
+47 SSHTGVYV
-55 ILDRRFDFLNEKAAL
+55 IQKGRFKYLNEKAAL
-70 LAGYSVSEMI
+70 LAGCSVDEMI
-80 GMRCIDIVHPGDRD
+80 GMKSIDIVHPEDQEA
-94 TIRVQAI
+94 IRGQAR
-101 EMLKGCG
+101 EMLKGG
-108 SSPYEYRIVT
+108 RLSPYEYRIRT
-118 KSGQLRWVMETVTPI
+118 KNGQTRWIMETVTPI

-144 SMDITAQKEHSR
+144 SMDITTQKEHGR
-156 RLQELEALEAS
+156 RLQEMEALEAS

-183 VNFANDAVDAVFGWR
+183 IVFANDAVDAVFGWR

-203 GKTTRILYRSDEEY
+203 GRTTSLLYRSEEEY
-217 NDIGKFVYST
+217 RSIGKFIYSA
-227 LRRQRTCSAEIPCR
+227 LRKQRTCSAEFPCR

-246 EIVVRLHASRI
+246 EIVVRLQATRI
-257 GDDLREGRI
+257 GDNLREGRI

-273 TKRKRSEKALRES
+273 TTRKRSEKALRES
-286 ERFSKE
+286 ERFNKE
-292 IISSAHEGVIVYD
+292 IISSANEGIIVYD
-305 RESRY
+305 REFRY
-310 IVWNRFMEE
+310 VVWNRFMEE
-319 LTGLPAGEV
+319 LTGLPAEEV
-328 LGANAFEVFPH
+328 LGMSAFEVFPH

-344 VDILLERALDGATIA
+344 VDALLDRALEGATIA

-369 SGKTGWIS
+369 SGKTGWIT
-377 GTYAPYRNSRGEIV
+377 GTYAPYRNTRGEIV

-422 TAPDCIFIKDRA
+422 TAPDCIYIKDRA
-434 LKYVLVNPSVEAL
+434 LKYVLVNPSVETL
-447 FGKPAVEIV
+447 FGKPASEIV

-463 FGEQAEQRTREMD
+463 FGEAAEQQSSEMD
-476 YRILD
+476 YRVLD
-481 GEMVEVEYSET
+481 GEMVEVESSET
-492 INGVPVTL
+492 INGMPVTL

-533 LLQAQKMEAIGTL
+533 FLQAQKMEAIGTL

-566 LMLMDMTGEHPHSAH
+566 LMLMDVKDEHPHSAH

-618 IRKSSEM
+618 LQKSSEM

-635 TRREPESTWAVDAD
+635 TRREQESTWVVDAD

-671 GELTLS
+671 GELILS

-684 EPFVKPHKMQP
+684 ELFVKPHRMQP

-717 VFEPF
+717 AFEPF

-738 AYGIVKNHGGIITLY
+738 AYGIVKNHGGTITLY

-770 SATVADASLERQV
+770 SATVADAPLERQV
-783 MKGTETILIV
+783 LKGTETILLV
-793 DDEDIVLDVGVEVL
+793 DDEDIVLDVSVEVL
-807 KTLGYRVLS
+807 RTLGYRVLA
-816 ARSGPDALEIYRQ
+816 ARSGSEAIEIYRQ
-829 KTGEIDMVILDMI
+829 KIEEIDMVILDMI

-856 GINSAVKVL
+856 GINASVKVL

-895 DLSRKIREILGKPAE
+895 DLSKKIREILGKPAE